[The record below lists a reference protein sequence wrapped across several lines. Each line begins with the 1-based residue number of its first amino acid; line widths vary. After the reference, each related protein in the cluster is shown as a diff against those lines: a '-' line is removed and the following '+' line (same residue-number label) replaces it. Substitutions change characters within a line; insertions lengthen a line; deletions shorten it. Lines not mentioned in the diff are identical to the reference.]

1 MMSARLWSPAA
12 AKTPAVTT
20 RLSLGTTG
28 KNPSTAAKAAR
39 ASRPQGEFSA
49 PPVADTPLAY
59 ARVVATGASQ
69 IIPEM
74 PMIRARGEGEQR
86 ATFFEL
92 FFDLVY
98 VFAVTQLSHHL
109 LDDLSWAGAA
119 ETAFMLV
126 ALYWAWNYTTWM
138 TNWFDP
144 DTAPVRLVLVF
155 VMMASLL
162 MAVAIPA
169 GFGDHALLFACAY
182 SGLQIGRNAFVVAV
196 TPRGAFNQNFRQILA
211 WSVLSAPLWVAGG
224 VVDDDAWRWVL
235 WLGALGLDLAGPL
248 VTYWLPGSGTTPMSQ
263 WQIEGA
269 HFGERFQL
277 FVIIALGES
286 IVLAG
291 ATASDTGLSIEVVA
305 ALLLAFL
312 SSTALWWLYF
322 GQVAGTVFER
332 IRMATMEERGQIGRD
347 IYTYLHLP
355 IVAGIVLVAVAD
367 ELVIHDPTED
377 LHDGGALVALGGP
390 ALFLAGLM
398 ATAAR
403 IGYAQSRPR
412 ALAVV
417 ALLAAVPVAAG
428 ASGLLVAALVTAL
441 LVVLVVAEQL
451 RDRHA

>member
-1 MMSARLWSPAA
+1 MAAGTSP
-12 AKTPAVTT
+12 
-20 RLSLGTTG
+20 
-28 KNPSTAAKAAR
+28 
-39 ASRPQGEFSA
+39 
-49 PPVADTPLAY
+49 
-59 ARVVATGASQ
+59 
-69 IIPEM
+69 IIPEL
-74 PMIRARGEGEQR
+74 PIIRTRGEGEQR

-98 VFAVTQLSHHL
+98 VFAVTQLSHNL
-109 LDDLSWAGAA
+109 VADLTWSGAA

-144 DTAPVRLVLVF
+144 DAVPVRLVLVF
-155 VMMASLL
+155 VMLASLL
-162 MAVAIPA
+162 MAVAIPG
-169 GFGDHALLFACAY
+169 GFSEHTLLFACAY

-196 TPRGAFNQNFRQILA
+196 TPRGWFNRNFRQILA

-224 VVDDDAWRWVL
+224 IVDAEGARWVL
-235 WLGALGLDLAGPL
+235 WLGALGLDLAAPL
-248 VTYWLPGSGTTPMSQ
+248 VAYWLPGVGATPMSQ

-291 ATASDTGLSIEVVA
+291 ATASDTGLSFEVVT
-305 ALLLAFL
+305 ALLFAFL

-322 GQVAGTVFER
+322 GQAAGSVLER
-332 IRMATMEERGQIGRD
+332 IRAAAADERGQIGRD

-367 ELVIHDPTED
+367 EIVISHPTDD
-377 LHDGGALVALGGP
+377 LHAAGALVALGGP

-398 ATAAR
+398 TVAAR
-403 IGYAQSRPR
+403 LGTAQSLPR
-412 ALAVV
+412 AVAVIV
-417 ALLAAVPVAAG
+417 LLAAIPLGAAAEG
-428 ASGLLVAALVTAL
+428 LVVLGLLTAFLAL
-441 LVVLVVAEQL
+441 LVVAEQL
-451 RDRHA
+451 RVPQ

>member
-1 MMSARLWSPAA
+1 MAAGTSPIV
-12 AKTPAVTT
+12 PELPIIRT
-20 RLSLGTTG
+20 R
-28 KNPSTAAKAAR
+28 R
-39 ASRPQGEFSA
+39 
-49 PPVADTPLAY
+49 
-59 ARVVATGASQ
+59 
-69 IIPEM
+69 
-74 PMIRARGEGEQR
+74 EGEQR

-109 LDDLSWAGAA
+109 LADISWGTAA

-144 DTAPVRLVLVF
+144 DTVPVRLVLVF
-155 VMMASLL
+155 VMLGSLL
-162 MAVAIPA
+162 MAVAIPE
-169 GFGDHALLFACAY
+169 GFGQHALLFACAY
-182 SGLQIGRNAFVVAV
+182 AGMQIGRNAFVVAV
-196 TPRGAFNQNFRQILA
+196 TPRGRFNQNFRHILA

-224 VVDDDAWRWVL
+224 VVDADGVRWAL

-248 VTYWLPGSGTTPMSQ
+248 ATYWLPRFGRTPMSQ

-291 ATASDTGLSIEVVA
+291 ATASDTGLSIEVVV
-305 ALLLAFL
+305 ALLFAFL

-322 GQVAGTVFER
+322 GQVAATVWER
-332 IRMATMEERGQIGRD
+332 LRVATIEERGQIGRD

-367 ELVIHDPTED
+367 ELVIAHPADD
-377 LHDGGALVALGGP
+377 LQGAGALVALGGP

-398 ATAAR
+398 AVGAR
-403 IGYAQSRPR
+403 IGYPSRPR
-412 ALAVV
+412 VIAIV
-417 ALLAAVPVAAG
+417 ALLAAVPVAAD
-428 ASGLLVAALVTAL
+428 ASGLLVSALITAL
-441 LVVLVVAEQL
+441 LAVLVVVEQL
-451 RDRHA
+451 RGRLA